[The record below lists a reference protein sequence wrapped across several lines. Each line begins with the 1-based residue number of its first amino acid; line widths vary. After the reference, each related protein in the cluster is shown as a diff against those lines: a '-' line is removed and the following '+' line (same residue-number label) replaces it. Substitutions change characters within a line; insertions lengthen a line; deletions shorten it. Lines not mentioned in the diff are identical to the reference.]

1 MFPISSKGSFCTM
14 MGRSHLIIGTTVS
27 LSVLQLAGMSVTAP
41 AVTVAL
47 IGSLLPD
54 IDEPNSLLVSKA
66 LPNSLIRLL
75 QTILLPVAVFVYFY
89 VQAKPWNLLL
99 AILIGMVSF
108 LPSRSLRKVLM
119 FAIGLGLVF
128 YGHAFAPWNL
138 IAGSLLMLCTTLT
151 HRGLTHTL
159 YGTAVWTG
167 LLYSTTHLQ
176 GPEIWVAG
184 GTAYVMHLLADSLT
198 NRGIRPLPP
207 LKWRIRI
214 NLMSTGTKHGAVV
227 ENVCIVLAL
236 ILAWIAFSPLF
247 L

>member
-1 MFPISSKGSFCTM
+1 MHHSDFHTELYQTFGSFEAKKTSSNDS
-14 MGRSHLIIGTTVS
+14 GFFILFRGFQHDVTIRDISEADDS
-27 LSVLQLAGMSVTAP
+27 LSVMTRYGKNEGAGA
-41 AVTVAL
+41 
-47 IGSLLPD
+47 D

-99 AILIGMVSF
+99 AILIAMVSF

-159 YGTAVWTG
+159 YGTAVWAG
-167 LLYSTTHLQ
+167 LLYSTAHLQ

-184 GTAYVMHLLADSLT
+184 
-198 NRGIRPLPP
+198 
-207 LKWRIRI
+207 
-214 NLMSTGTKHGAVV
+214 GTKHGAVV

>member
-1 MFPISSKGSFCTM
+1 M
-14 MGRSHLIIGTTVS
+14 MGRSHLMIGTGVS
-27 LSVLQLAGMSVTAP
+27 LSVLQLAGMPVTAP

-54 IDEPNSLLVSKA
+54 IDEPNSLLVSRA

-75 QTILLPVAVFVYFY
+75 QTILLPTAVFVYFY
-89 VQAKPWNLLL
+89 VHAKPWNLLL
-99 AILIGMVSF
+99 AILIALVSF

-128 YGHAFAPWNL
+128 YGHSFAPWNL

-159 YGTAVWTG
+159 YGTAIWAG
-167 LLYSTTHLQ
+167 LLYSTTQQQ

-184 GTAYVMHLLADSLT
+184 GTAYAMHLLADSLT

-207 LKWRIRI
+207 FKWRIRV
-214 NLMSTGTKHGAVV
+214 NLMSTGTKRGAVV
-227 ENVCIVLAL
+227 ENVCIVLTL

>member
-1 MFPISSKGSFCTM
+1 M
-14 MGRSHLIIGTTVS
+14 MGRSHLIIGTGVS
-27 LSVLQLAGMSVTAP
+27 LSVLQFTGLPVTAP

-75 QTILLPVAVFVYFY
+75 QTILLPTAVFVYFY
-89 VQAKPWNLLL
+89 VQSQPWNLLL

-128 YGHAFAPWNL
+128 YGHAFAPWNW

-151 HRGLTHTL
+151 HRGLTHTV
-159 YGTAVWTG
+159 YGTAVWAG
-167 LLYSTTHLQ
+167 LLYTTTAQLQ
-176 GPEIWVAG
+176 PEIWIAG
-184 GTAYVMHLLADSLT
+184 GTAYAMHLLADSLT

-207 LKWRIRI
+207 LKWRIRAD
-214 NLMSTGTKHGAVV
+214 LMSTGTKHGAVV
-227 ENVCIVLAL
+227 ENVCIVLTL